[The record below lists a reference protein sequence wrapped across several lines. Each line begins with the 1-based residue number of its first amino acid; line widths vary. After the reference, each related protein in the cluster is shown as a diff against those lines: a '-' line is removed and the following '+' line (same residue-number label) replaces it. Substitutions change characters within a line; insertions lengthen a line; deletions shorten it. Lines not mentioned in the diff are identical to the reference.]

1 MSTRNQII
9 EDVTD
14 AYIENLDLDNL
25 PSPRVIE
32 DELVTAINDGI
43 SLANEIRP
51 KSDKIRKLEALDH
64 HSIAKLMLATNCI
77 CRINCAQEDSDEEF
91 DLLAIYKNDGYNEGT
106 YRSTYRDFFE
116 IATPYN
122 PRLTKKQ
129 LEEVIERLKSLA
141 PRVERCMDRD
151 LIAVNNGI
159 FNYKTKELQ
168 DFTPD
173 LVFLSKSHVNYNH
186 AAQNIVIHNADDNT
200 DWDVESWMESLSDD
214 PEIIELLW
222 QVLGAVVR
230 PLVNWDKAAWLY
242 SEQGS
247 NGKGTLCE
255 LMRELVGPSACASI
269 SLSSFSKEF
278 ALEPLTRA
286 VAVIVD
292 ENDVGTFIDKAANLK
307 SIVTHDVLEINRKH
321 QAGVNYRSYAF
332 MVQCLNEFPR
342 IKDKSDSFYR
352 RQLFIP
358 FTKCFTGQ
366 ERKYIKS
373 DYLHR
378 KEVLEYCLY
387 KVLHMNYY
395 ELSEPEECKKVLAT
409 YKVSNDPVRQ
419 FWNDLKDEFKWDLL
433 PYTFLFDLYK
443 AWFRKNN
450 PNGIIEGKNKFTH
463 EVNNI
468 VDETEWEASGDRP
481 VRSGRKMDEPEP
493 LICKYDLVDWKNPT
507 YMGGD
512 PNQVCKPQLN
522 AFYRGLRRK
531 SSSRDVN
538 E

>member
-14 AYIENLDLDNL
+14 AYIESLDLDNL

-77 CRINCAQEDSDEEF
+77 CKINCAKEDSDEEF
-91 DLLAIYKNDGYNEGT
+91 DLLAIYKNEGYNEGT
-106 YRSTYRDFFE
+106 YRSEYRDFFE
-116 IATPYN
+116 IATQYN
-122 PRLTKKQ
+122 PRLTNKQ
-129 LEEVIERLKSLA
+129 LKDVIERLKTLA
-141 PRVERCMDRD
+141 PRVERCMNKD

-159 FNYKTKELQ
+159 FNYKTKQLQ
-168 DFTPD
+168 DFTTD

-186 AAQNIVIHNADDNT
+186 AAQNVVIHNDEDNT
-200 DWDVESWMESLSDD
+200 DWDVESWMKSLSDD
-214 PEIIELLW
+214 PEIVELLW

-230 PLVNWDKAAWLY
+230 PLVDWDKSAWLY

-269 SLSSFSKEF
+269 PLSSFSKEF
-278 ALEPLTRA
+278 ELEQLTRA
-286 VAVIVD
+286 TAIIVD

-307 SIVTHDVLEINRKH
+307 TVVTHDVLSINRKY
-321 QAGVNYRSYAF
+321 QSVIKYRSYAF

-342 IKDKSDSFYR
+342 VKDKSNSFYR
-352 RQLFIP
+352 RQMFIP
-358 FTKCFTGQ
+358 FEKCFIGQ

-387 KVLHMNYY
+387 KVLHMDYY
-395 ELSEPEECKKVLAT
+395 EFSEPSACKKVLAT
-409 YKVSNDPVRQ
+409 YKEFNDPVRQ
-419 FWNDLKDEFKWDLL
+419 FWNEMKDEFKWDLL
-433 PYTFLFDLYK
+433 PYSFLYDLYK
-443 AWFRKNN
+443 SWFRKNN
-450 PNGIIEGKNKFTH
+450 PNGSVEGRNKYIS
-463 EVNNI
+463 EIRNI
-468 VDETEWEASGDRP
+468 ADGDEWEAKETDER
-481 VRSGRKMDEPEP
+481 VRIQNRMNVPEV
-493 LICKYDLVDWKNPT
+493 LIAEYDLVEWKNPT

-512 PNQVCKPQLN
+512 PNQVCTPKLSDSY
-522 AFYRGLRRK
+522 AGLVRRK
-531 SSSRDVN
+531 KTCSN
-538 E
+538 

>member
-14 AYIENLDLDNL
+14 AYIESLDLDNL

-32 DELVTAINDGI
+32 DELVTAINDSI
-43 SLANEIRP
+43 SLANQIRP
-51 KSDKIRKLEALDH
+51 KSDRIRKLESLDH
-64 HSIAKLMLATNCI
+64 HSIAKLLLATNCI
-77 CRINCAQEDSDEEF
+77 RRINCAKEDSDEEF
-91 DLLAIYKNDGYNEGT
+91 DLLAIYKNEGYNEGT
-106 YRSTYRDFFE
+106 YRSENRDFFE
-116 IATPYN
+116 IATQYN
-122 PRLTKKQ
+122 PRLNNKQ
-129 LEEVIERLKSLA
+129 LKDVIERLKTLA

-168 DFTPD
+168 DYTPD

-186 AAQNIVIHNADDNT
+186 AAQNIVIHNDDDNS
-200 DWDVESWMESLSDD
+200 DWDVESWMKSLSDD
-214 PEIIELLW
+214 PEIVDLLW

-278 ALEPLTRA
+278 ALEPLIRA

-307 SIVTHDVLEINRKH
+307 AIVTHDVLEINRKH
-321 QAGVNYRSYAF
+321 QAIVNYRPQLF
-332 MVQCLNEFPR
+332 MLQTLNEFPR

-395 ELSEPEECKKVLAT
+395 ELSEPEACKKVLAT

-433 PYTFLFDLYK
+433 PYSFLYDLYK
-443 AWFRKNN
+443 SWFRKNN
-450 PNGIIEGKNKFTH
+450 PNGSVEGRNKFIS
-463 EVNNI
+463 EIRNI
-468 VDETEWEASGDRP
+468 ADGDEWEAKETDER
-481 VRSGRKMDEPEP
+481 VRIENRMNVPEL
-493 LICKYDLVDWKNPT
+493 LIAEYDLVEWKNPG

-512 PNQVCKPQLN
+512 PNQVCTPKLSDSY
-522 AFYRGLRRK
+522 AGLVRRK
-531 SSSRDVN
+531 KTCSN
-538 E
+538 